1 MRRVNFRFFRASHLA
16 GVLLAAAALH
26 AHAGV
31 IVPDLERSMAL
42 RGTHAD
48 TRIIVRFADQVDIR
62 AFEVKDRRQRDNRLL
77 VALKARSARNMASFK
92 PLLDAHEATGVQ
104 ELWLINAIAAKVP
117 AVAVKQLAQHPDV
130 ASVGLDSL
138 VQTGRPQR
146 TPLSR
151 NQARSS
157 RGNAPPVA
165 AVPAPGAPDAG
176 ALSGLVPQQPA
187 ATAAARAEPAWNVA
201 AVHAPDLWAQGHTG
215 KGVVVAAMDTGVD
228 LDHPQ
233 LRRRWR
239 GGANSWF
246 DPHGEEPSPYD
257 MLGHGT
263 QAAGVIVA
271 GEGLGIAPDARWIAV
286 RLYDGD
292 GRAGMSDIHRAFQWL
307 MDPDGEA
314 ATIDAPDIVNM
325 SWALSGRGA
334 GACNLEF
341 SDDMRVLRS
350 AGIVLVFAAGNDG
363 PGAGTSNSPGNNP
376 GALSV
381 GAVDR
386 DLAVARQTSR
396 GPSACDGAVFPRL
409 VAPGVNIRTTDLS
422 HGGQPSYTVVSGS
435 SLASPHAAGVL
446 ALLAGAFPAASVAEL
461 EDALLRGARDVGA
474 PGADNNYGHGLVD
487 ALAAFNALRA
497 AQNRGASRASAA
509 ADGATGNDS
518 ADAQST
524 FALFAP
530 HALARRSNAPT
541 QEQFNLRSLP

>member
-1 MRRVNFRFFRASHLA
+1 
-16 GVLLAAAALH
+16 
-26 AHAGV
+26 
-31 IVPDLERSMAL
+31 
-42 RGTHAD
+42 
-48 TRIIVRFADQVDIR
+48 
-62 AFEVKDRRQRDNRLL
+62 
-77 VALKARSARNMASFK
+77 
-92 PLLDAHEATGVQ
+92 
-104 ELWLINAIAAKVP
+104 
-117 AVAVKQLAQHPDV
+117 
-130 ASVGLDSL
+130 
-138 VQTGRPQR
+138 
-146 TPLSR
+146 
-151 NQARSS
+151 
-157 RGNAPPVA
+157 
-165 AVPAPGAPDAG
+165 
-176 ALSGLVPQQPA
+176 
-187 ATAAARAEPAWNVA
+187 
-201 AVHAPDLWAQGHTG
+201 
-215 KGVVVAAMDTGVD
+215 
-228 LDHPQ
+228 
-233 LRRRWR
+233 
-239 GGANSWF
+239 
-246 DPHGEEPSPYD
+246 